1 MTTFPRCLCLAK
13 DYISQV
19 PLQLRVATDQVLVT
33 KTRVHETVKFSLLF
47 RLSPLHSLS
56 PLDCPH
62 GEDEVSFLRKV
73 VTTFVSQANTA

>member
-19 PLQLRVATDQVLVT
+19 PFQLRVATDQVLVT
-33 KTRVHETVKFSLLF
+33 KIRVHETVKFSLLF
-47 RLSPLHSLS
+47 RLSPLHSFS

-73 VTTFVSQANTA
+73 VTTFISQANTA